1 MLFSRQFF
9 PNGDT
14 RRVALRPGKLFI
26 TGLISGVFR
35 RRSKKISRK
44 GFTLVETVVV
54 IGITGA
60 LLTTASF
67 GLFQIVRYANRAT
80 ISNKIRQNAGVIME
94 FMEREI
100 RGAPCVSLGGNSY
113 TLKVLDEKCDAAEPV
128 ITYTVDEN
136 NILTRNGLPLLD
148 PEVKVSLLSFSL
160 SPVVAP
166 TMVTFDFSLHQ
177 ANDNAPIDRQT
188 TLSFHTTVAL
198 RKY

>member
-9 PNGDT
+9 PNG
-14 RRVALRPGKLFI
+14 
-26 TGLISGVFR
+26 
-35 RRSKKISRK
+35 KKIGRK

-54 IGITGA
+54 IGITSA

-113 TLKVLDEKCDAAEPV
+113 TLKILDEKCDSAEPV
-128 ITYTVDEN
+128 ITYTVDSD

-148 PEVKVSLLSFSL
+148 PEVKVSLLAFSL
-160 SPVVAP
+160 SPSVTP

-177 ANDNAPIDRQT
+177 ANENAPIDRQT
-188 TLSFHTTVAL
+188 ILSFHTTVAL